1 MTKCIVRLFIIRLNS
16 YIDIYILIYIY
27 LWCYSFPSFFVF
39 IVIRNKMSL
48 YMYGLDGN
56 GSCVY
61 FVLVHTRS

>member
-16 YIDIYILIYIY
+16 YIDIYIDIY
-27 LWCYSFPSFFVF
+27 LSMVLFFSEFFVF
-39 IVIRNKMSL
+39 IVIRNKMLL
-48 YMYGLDGN
+48 YMYGLGGN